1 MSHSSLQM
9 LQGQTVWLEKGNRL
23 WFGPY
28 GLQLGDHV
36 SQLARRFNVFEQ
48 DVPRLVRN
56 IVRDGKAISNTL
68 GERHGR
74 QGYQNLRIREQPCDA
89 CRNQNNGFIV
99 TVYLIWSGRNE
110 NENHED
116 HARLPSDPIWI
127 SDPNT
132 GQPKTGI
139 ETVDGDEKIRE
150 ISLRVSGDVLL
161 LLRIR
166 FHEQAC

>member
-1 MSHSSLQM
+1 MDS
-9 LQGQTVWLEKGNRL
+9 R
-23 WFGPY
+23 
-28 GLQLGDHV
+28 DHV

-74 QGYQNLRIREQPCDA
+74 QGYERIYEYKGNRVMLA
-89 CRNQNNGFIV
+89 AIGTNGFIV
-99 TVYLIWSGRNE
+99 TVYPNLIRKEMKMKTMKIMLDYLQG
-110 NENHED
+110 
-116 HARLPSDPIWI
+116 PIWI

-150 ISLRVSGDVLL
+150 ISYEFQEMYFSYYEFDS
-161 LLRIR
+161 
-166 FHEQAC
+166 HEQAC